1 MTTTIDKKQKDTD
14 SPIIKKVMSREAV
27 TVKTEV
33 VKTEIVV
40 QEKSVHLKKEN
51 PETRY
56 LKINPHYRPNETV
69 GKPGKYIPELKLCG
83 MWLEKAGFE
92 MNSFV
97 SVTIMDGL
105 LVIRAAVEDEQER
118 SS

>member
-1 MTTTIDKKQKDTD
+1 MTYIKKNNPKNAD

-51 PETRY
+51 PVTRY

-83 MWLEKAGFE
+83 MWLEKAGFDI
-92 MNSFV
+92 NSFV

-105 LVIRAAVEDEQER
+105 LVIRAAAVEEGHD
-118 SS
+118 